1 MKSQSLRMHMNV
13 QFPDWVMVIGNYP
26 SLVTQTSKPSFLL
39 SDQID
44 IAIFINA
51 TLNQLNVMTNQK

>member
-1 MKSQSLRMHMNV
+1 MKSQSLRMHMNA
-13 QFPDWVMVIGNYP
+13 QFPDWVMAIGNYP